1 MFKKLKERISVCE
14 NRIDSNNANIQ
25 NIYQTI
31 MELHRNT
38 TVEAKH
44 NADILLDCLAEC
56 QDRTRIFVDGVQ
68 TMYEVDRDTTIV
80 TLYRKIYKAMGHK
93 KVTIYSYE
101 IKGGSVNF
109 TVWAGSDTSD

>member
-14 NRIDSNNANIQ
+14 NRIDDNNANIQ

-31 MELHRNT
+31 
-38 TVEAKH
+38 VEAKH
-44 NADILLDCLAEC
+44 NTDILLDCLAEC
-56 QDRTRIFVDGVQ
+56 QDRTRIFVNGVQ
-68 TMYEVDRDTTIV
+68 TIYEVDRDTTIEA
-80 TLYRKIYKAMGHK
+80 LYIRIYKAMGFK

-109 TVWAGSDTSD
+109 TVCARGDTSD